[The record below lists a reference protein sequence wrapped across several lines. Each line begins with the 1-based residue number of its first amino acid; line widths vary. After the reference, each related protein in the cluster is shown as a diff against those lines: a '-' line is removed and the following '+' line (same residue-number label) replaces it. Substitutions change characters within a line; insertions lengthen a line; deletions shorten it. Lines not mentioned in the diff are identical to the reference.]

1 MRRGRRAKGFP
12 LKGRFHEKASHE
24 TRCLIE
30 KQGYPTKE
38 RISWKKGLVEKEGVE
53 KKSHLVTLVSCREVA
68 HSASLSSS
76 SSPAR
81 VMHKVKLTVGF
92 CTVTPRSKER
102 GRQLEAAGCL
112 LSTQVMTGDD
122 SLDLWV
128 AASSLSERIRE
139 IETV

>member
-12 LKGRFHEKASHE
+12 LNGRFHEKASHE

-68 HSASLSSS
+68 HSALLSSS

-81 VMHKVKLTVGF
+81 VMHKIKLTVGF
-92 CTVTPRSKER
+92 CTVTPRS

-112 LSTQVMTGDD
+112 LSTQVMTGDN

-128 AASSLSERIRE
+128 AASSLSEKIPE